1 MNNSKFRNADILVV
15 CLIGF
20 GMPTYYKVK
29 YLLDDFATING
40 LLVWEALA
48 EYVFSFALAGLLV
61 GLNQYF
67 RTLAKVNTTA
77 RALVQLLVLLLVS
90 ELVSVTFALFFFN
103 VVYPTG
109 VPASFLFDT
118 ALVSLIV
125 PFLLAGLAD
134 RTFFV
139 DAALTAEKQAKR
151 EEELALAAR
160 YEALKARLSPHFL
173 FNSLNT
179 LAEIVES
186 EPDIAVQFIENMA
199 TTYRYILEKRD
210 LPLVA
215 LQDELNAVNALLGLL
230 DVRHPG
236 ALDVKIDIA
245 SNDNSAQI
253 VPLALQTLIENILKH
268 NRYST
273 NAPLGVQ
280 VYLEDDT
287 LVVQNEVRPRADV
300 ASTGTGLRSLSERV
314 LQIHKRPLQ
323 IDQAKGLFLARLPVM
338 RADII

>member
-1 MNNSKFRNADILVV
+1 MKSSKFRNADILVL

-29 YLLDDFATING
+29 YLLDDLVTVTD
-40 LLVWEALA
+40 LLVLEALA

-61 GLNQYF
+61 GLNHYF
-67 RTLAKVNTTA
+67 RKFSQVNTA
-77 RALVQLLVLLLVS
+77 GRALAQLLVLLLIS

-118 ALVSLIV
+118 ALVSLFV

-134 RTFFV
+134 RTFFI
-139 DAALTAEKQAKR
+139 DAALHAEKQAKR

-186 EPDIAVQFIENMA
+186 EPVLAVQFIENMA
-199 TTYRYILEKRD
+199 ATYRYILEKRD

-215 LQDELNAVNALLGLL
+215 LEEELNAVRALLGLL

-236 ALDVKIDIA
+236 ALDVTINIA
-245 SNDNSAQI
+245 SKDNSAQI

-268 NRYST
+268 NQYST
-273 NAPLGVQ
+273 NAPLGVR
-280 VYLEDDT
+280 VYLEEDT
-287 LVVQNEVRPRADV
+287 LVVQNELRPRADV

-314 LQIHKRPLQ
+314 LQIHKRPLL
-323 IDQAKGLFLARLPVM
+323 IDHAKGLFLARLPVL
-338 RADII
+338 RTDGA